1 MSILVGHSFP
11 KKMAQESVKLIFFER
26 ENYGGNYVELSEG
39 SNDLTKMLPRGGSS
53 IIVQESAGRWRA
65 FTEVTYQGA
74 YAILEPGKR
83 YKSLEEMGL
92 GNPVKSF
99 RKEF

>member
-1 MSILVGHSFP
+1 MNVLQHTRNEQNPCLKQNRPDRSYRDTL
-11 KKMAQESVKLIFFER
+11 
-26 ENYGGNYVELSEG
+26 
-39 SNDLTKMLPRGGSS
+39 LTKKLPRGGSS
-53 IIVQESAGRWRA
+53 IILQENAGRWRA
-65 FTEVTYQGA
+65 FTGETYKGA
-74 YAILEPGKR
+74 FTILEPGKR

>member
-1 MSILVGHSFP
+1 MSL
-11 KKMAQESVKLIFFER
+11 Q
-26 ENYGGNYVELSEG
+26 ELSEG
-39 SNDLTKMLPRGGSS
+39 SNNLTEKLPRGGSS
-53 IIVQESAGRWRA
+53 IIVQENAGRWRA

-83 YKSLEEMGL
+83 YESLEEMGL

-99 RKEF
+99 RKEFWEVLQVFWLQTFQHI